1 MERTP
6 RRARKLSA
14 ELNHSENEHSV
25 SCKGSREPGAR
36 FIIREENKM
45 KKTIISV
52 IAIGLILCAA
62 AWPQLKLSAE
72 ETPTEP
78 TPPTVTAAQSNTPE
92 LPEEA
97 ELLTAAAEEKA
108 DAPQAEA
115 VHDSVIEQE
124 PTPAEVPTVFEKQP
138 EPKTA
143 PTSAPPQTSTAP
155 QAGDMVYV
163 PGFGYLECQGP
174 GEVTRS
180 EAMYENGNK
189 VGTMS

>member
-1 MERTP
+1 MKRTP

-25 SCKGSREPGAR
+25 SCKDSRKPGAR
-36 FIIREENKM
+36 FIIREESKM
-45 KKTIISV
+45 KKNIISA

-62 AWPQLKLSAE
+62 AWPQLELSME

-78 TPPTVTAAQSNTPE
+78 TPPTVTATQTDTPE
-92 LPEEA
+92 LSAEA
-97 ELLTAAAEEKA
+97 EPLTTAAEENDA
-108 DAPQAEA
+108 APQTEA
-115 VHDSVIEQE
+115 VHDIVIEQE
-124 PTPAEVPTVFEKQP
+124 KTPAEVPTISEKQP
-138 EPKTA
+138 EPKPT
-143 PTSAPPQTSTAP
+143 PTSAPPQTSTTP

-163 PGFGYLECQGP
+163 PGFGYLECQDP